1 MKDEPPKKRSGRVFD
16 EIALEYDRSRPSY
29 PNDLVDYACQFAG
42 IGNGDQVLEVGCGSG
57 QLTRSLL
64 ARGLHVTA
72 LEPGEHL
79 ISLAGQKLRG
89 AGHVE
94 FENVRFE
101 DAAIPRSRFRAV
113 FSASAF
119 HWVNPEISWRK
130 AARVLVPGG
139 TLALIQYCG
148 LREKRSIR
156 DHDAILSALNRFAPE
171 IAAEWPS
178 SKDLATTRAGAE
190 QRREN
195 VSEVWAWIGNTDVAR
210 PVASTLFSDVQ
221 MANASPTLLEQ
232 TADELNALLR
242 TTSLY
247 QRMSPSQRR
256 ALESQL
262 VAIHDQL
269 GRPIRSSTV
278 AVLITARRSSEV

>member
-156 DHDAILSALNRFAPE
+156 DHDAILSVLNRFAPE

-178 SKDLATTRAGAE
+178 SKDLATTRAGVE
-190 QRREN
+190 QRRGN